1 MSIKKWWL
9 AIAGFTIGVV
19 IILGS
24 FNPLSAQNSP
34 QIYVFGDSLSDIG
47 NVYKATNGNSP
58 PSPPYFK
65 GRYSN
70 GPVWVEY
77 LASKLKLTSNLDNN
91 FAYGGAKTG
100 DSQQLPPGVL
110 AQIQRFKT
118 KNSAAN
124 PKALYVIWAGAND
137 YLGGATDTTVPIN
150 NLATAVKRLLEMG
163 AKNIIVVNLP
173 DLGKLP
179 ATHTTERAKSL
190 KSLTQSHNSRLTASL
205 ESLRQKF
212 ANINI
217 RYIDVNAL
225 FNQVYTAPGKYGFN
239 NVTQPCLREG
249 VVCDRPNE
257 YLFWD
262 GIHPSTAAH
271 KLLVQLASSQLK
283 STPKSATNSS
293 TKLAL
298 PLSILIFTVLAVSLI
313 MWKRRK
319 RIRNSS

>member
-1 MSIKKWWL
+1 MKKWWL
-9 AIAGFTIGVV
+9 ATVGFTISLT

-24 FNPLSAQNSP
+24 FNPISAQNYP
-34 QIYVFGDSLSDIG
+34 QIYVFGDSLSDVG
-47 NVYKATNGNSP
+47 NVYQATNGDNP

-77 LASKLKLTSNLDNN
+77 LASGLKLSSNLVNN

-100 DSQQLPPGVL
+100 DFQQLPPGVL
-110 AQIQRFKT
+110 TQIQKFNA
-118 KNSAAN
+118 KNSSAN
-124 PKALYVIWAGAND
+124 PNALYIIWAGAND
-137 YLGGATDTTVPIN
+137 YLGGATDTTAPIN
-150 NLATAVKRLLEMG
+150 NLVTAVKRLAEIG
-163 AKNIIVVNLP
+163 AKNIVVVNLP

-179 ATHTTERAKSL
+179 ATRTTERTYLLS
-190 KSLTQSHNSRLTASL
+190 SLTQNHNSGLAASL

-212 ANINI
+212 GDINI

-225 FNQVYTAPGKYGFN
+225 FQLVYNSPEKYGLK
-239 NVTQPCLREG
+239 NVTQACLSDG
-249 VVCDRPNE
+249 NVCDRPNE

-271 KLLVQLASSQLK
+271 KLLVKLVASSMLK
-283 STPKSATNSS
+283 STPKSADNSW
-293 TKLAL
+293 TKLAI
-298 PLSILIFTVLAVSLI
+298 PLSILIFTILGVTLI
-313 MWKRRK
+313 KWKQRK

>member
-1 MSIKKWWL
+1 MKKWWL
-9 AIAGFTIGVV
+9 AIVGLTISLA
-19 IILGS
+19 IIVGS
-24 FNPLSAQNSP
+24 FKPISAENIP
-34 QIYVFGDSLSDIG
+34 QIYVFGDSLSDVG
-47 NVYKATNGNSP
+47 NVYQATNGKSP

-77 LASKLKLTSNLDNN
+77 LASGLKLTSNLNNN

-100 DSQQLPPGVL
+100 DSQDLPPGVL
-110 AQIQRFKT
+110 TQIQRFKA
-118 KNSAAN
+118 KNPAAN
-124 PKALYVIWAGAND
+124 PNALYIIWAGAND

-150 NLATAVKRLLEMG
+150 NLATSVKRLAEIG
-163 AKNIIVVNLP
+163 AKNIVVVNLP

-179 ATHTTERAKSL
+179 ATRTTERANSL
-190 KSLTQSHNSRLTASL
+190 SSLTQIHNSGLAASL
-205 ESLRQKF
+205 ASLRQQIG
-212 ANINI
+212 AINI
-217 RYIDVNAL
+217 KYVDVYAL
-225 FNQVYTAPGKYGFN
+225 FKRVYNSPQQYGLK
-239 NVTQPCLREG
+239 NVTQGCLNQG
-249 VVCDRPNE
+249 NICDRPNE

-283 STPKSATNSS
+283 STPKSAANSS
-293 TKLAL
+293 NKLAL

-313 MWKRRK
+313 IWKRRK

>member
-1 MSIKKWWL
+1 MKKWWL
-9 AIAGFTIGVV
+9 ATVGFTISLA

-24 FNPLSAQNSP
+24 FKPISAENIP
-34 QIYVFGDSLSDIG
+34 QIYVFGDSLSDVG
-47 NVYKATNGNSP
+47 NVYQATNGKSP

-77 LASKLKLTSNLDNN
+77 LASGLKLTSNLNNN

-100 DSQQLPPGVL
+100 DSQDLPPGVL
-110 AQIQRFKT
+110 AQIQRFKV
-118 KNSAAN
+118 KNPTAN
-124 PKALYVIWAGAND
+124 PKALYIIWAGAND
-137 YLGGATDTTVPIN
+137 YLGGATDTTTPIN
-150 NLATAVKRLLEMG
+150 NLATAVKRLAEIG
-163 AKNIIVVNLP
+163 AKNIVVVNLP

-179 ATHTTERAKSL
+179 ATRTTERAKSL
-190 KSLTQSHNSRLTASL
+190 SSLSQNHNSGLAASMKT
-205 ESLRQKF
+205 LRQKF
-212 ANINI
+212 ADTNI
-217 RYIDVNAL
+217 RYVDVNAL

-239 NVTQPCLREG
+239 NVTQACLREE

-271 KLLVQLASSQLK
+271 KLLVQLAAFQFK
-283 STPKSATNSS
+283 STPKSAANSS
-293 TKLAL
+293 NKLAL

-313 MWKRRK
+313 MWQRRK
-319 RIRNSS
+319 RIGNRS